1 MRFEPQKHIS
11 RQEFKKSFDSK
22 YYSSFK
28 SQISSLGFKSQFEK
42 RTVTSIYFDTFNLD
56 FYQESQEGLSPRKKI
71 RIRWY
76 DSEKFVSKLEVKET
90 LSCSRRKFVRSLGK
104 NEMEYME
111 TVRANRTHSPP
122 IIFPEFSTLLYPILQ
137 VSYEREYFIG
147 NDSEQR
153 CTLDS
158 RINFKPL
165 MLTRFMSNA
174 SRETTLS
181 KDQNNVLELK
191 TPDKPAKSDF
201 WMVFKSQ
208 NSRYSKYC
216 CGVEQLLNKT
226 Y

>member
-28 SQISSLGFKSQFEK
+28 SQISSLGFKNQFQK

-76 DSEKFVSKLEVKET
+76 DGEKLASKLEIKET
-90 LSCSRRKFVRSLGK
+90 LSCSRRKFVRSLCK
-104 NEMEYME
+104 NEMKYLENAR
-111 TVRANRTHSPP
+111 TNRVHSVP

-147 NDSEQR
+147 NDPEQR

-158 RINFKPL
+158 RISFKPL
-165 MLTRFMSNA
+165 LLSIFMSNA
-174 SRETTLS
+174 SRKTILS

-191 TPDKPAKSDF
+191 TPDKSAKSDF
-201 WMVFKSQ
+201 WTVFKSQ

-216 CGVEQLLNKT
+216 CGVEQLLDKT